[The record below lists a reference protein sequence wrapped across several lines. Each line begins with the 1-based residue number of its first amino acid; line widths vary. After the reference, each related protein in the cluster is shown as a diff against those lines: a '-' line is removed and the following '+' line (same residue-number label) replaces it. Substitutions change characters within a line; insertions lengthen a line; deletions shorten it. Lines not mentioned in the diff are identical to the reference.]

1 MNKSQ
6 LREIK
11 TLETMYKLGMIDNV
25 ALGLSALVRCAMTRK
40 SRDILYQYAIA
51 WNINNHPQFMC

>member
-25 ALGLSALVRCAMTRK
+25 ALGLSALIRCALTRT
-40 SRDILYQYAIA
+40 SREVLYSYAAA
-51 WNINNHPQFMC
+51 WNVLEHPNFMC